1 MNETTY
7 PMMKQLDQ
15 LLPIGALFLYC
26 ASNLGEFTVDKTNKT
41 ITFNQTYNFDTNMIS
56 EWEIFLANARSEYD
70 ANLESGQT
78 IAPNDE
84 ILFSQIENWIQISK
98 QLFDIT

>member
-1 MNETTY
+1 
-7 PMMKQLDQ
+7 
-15 LLPIGALFLYC
+15 
-26 ASNLGEFTVDKTNKT
+26 
-41 ITFNQTYNFDTNMIS
+41 MIS

-78 IAPNDE
+78 IEPNDE